1 LGVVGLI
8 GILVFFAGAHLLW
21 QGRREILFWL
31 AEFFRILRGEFMRR
45 DLGGTPPG
53 AITPSESPVI
63 PGVSRRD
70 RGALR
75 LASGAALL
83 FLGQALFLLDLVF

>member
-1 LGVVGLI
+1 MGVVGLI

-31 AEFFRILRGEFMRR
+31 AEFFRILRGEFIRR
-45 DLGGTPPG
+45 DLSGTPPG
-53 AITPSESPVI
+53 APSAGESAVI
-63 PGVSRRD
+63 PGVFKRD

-75 LASGAALL
+75 LASGAALV
-83 FLGQALFLLDLVF
+83 FLGPVLFLLDLVF